1 MGHKHF
7 IEPKFISPS
16 PPVILCRCRSGIY
29 QSAATENDRWRGT
42 DELRFDEVLMTHLVG
57 LSGGPTA
64 PEPSNRR
71 DQQAKA
77 GEGIRVCI
85 SAYGNLGCGGRTDHR
100 VGISEMRL
108 RLEHRRGYKAS
119 IGLAGHLR
127 TSCSTRTASTVV
139 SPSTSPSPPTPSTN
153 ADRHPDPPPPSSF
166 SSYSSSSSCISVSA
180 AVASA
185 MPINTTHNPDT
196 PRKPALAMRTGFLLV
211 RIAIAPL
218 PHTFAW
224 PVTYEPIAQRLSN
237 QCLGH
242 QPTLAA
248 STSIV
253 HIALSRLFSA
263 RVTLNHMRI
272 HDSGIDRSP
281 DTSSTSSTPTMP
293 SPTHIPSP
301 NISTNNHT
309 SSPST
314 PTTTNSTIT
323 ITEADTDTADFSCPN
338 LSPCNHL
345 TRRPGGSLLGYMRIH
360 ENLKACAMAVSAN
373 HGPRSLECDGS
384 SFTPGSLPVDALAL
398 PLGIQVVGMTAQSPP
413 SSF

>member
-1 MGHKHF
+1 
-7 IEPKFISPS
+7 
-16 PPVILCRCRSGIY
+16 
-29 QSAATENDRWRGT
+29 
-42 DELRFDEVLMTHLVG
+42 
-57 LSGGPTA
+57 
-64 PEPSNRR
+64 PSNRR

-108 RLEHRRGYKAS
+108 RLEHRRGYKV
-119 IGLAGHLR
+119 IGPH
-127 TSCSTRTASTVV
+127 
-139 SPSTSPSPPTPSTN
+139 
-153 ADRHPDPPPPSSF
+153 DPPPPSSF

-196 PRKPALAMRTGFLLV
+196 PRKPALAMRTG
-211 RIAIAPL
+211 
-218 PHTFAW
+218 
-224 PVTYEPIAQRLSN
+224 
-237 QCLGH
+237 
-242 QPTLAA
+242 
-248 STSIV
+248 
-253 HIALSRLFSA
+253 
-263 RVTLNHMRI
+263 VTLNHMRI

-338 LSPCNHL
+338 LSPCNQL
-345 TRRPGGSLLGYMRIH
+345 TRRPGYMRIH